1 MSKKAYPYELIGE
14 AMEVVDSKNKS
25 NLGLKGKI
33 IDETKMTLRMKDS
46 HGKEKILFK
55 NNLTLRLVKLDKVLR
70 GKEISGRPEE
80 RIKR

>member
-1 MSKKAYPYELIGE
+1 MSKKAYPLELIGE
-14 AMEVVDSKNKS
+14 EMEIIDSKNKS

-33 IDETKMTLRMKDS
+33 IDETKMTLRIKDS

-55 NNLTLRLVKLDKVLR
+55 NNLTLRLVKSGLVLR

-80 RIKR
+80 RIKK

>member
-1 MSKKAYPYELIGE
+1 MSKKAYPQELIGE
-14 AMEVVDSKNKS
+14 EMEVVDSKNKS

-33 IDETKMTLRMKDS
+33 IDETKMTLRIKDF

-55 NNLTLRLVKLDKVLR
+55 NNLTLRLVKSGQVLR

-80 RIKR
+80 RIKK